1 MNCFVSKQPNLGE
14 LIIIMK
20 SSSINAAVEL
30 LARETGSLRKWAVPS
45 FLSFPEVIQNVSP
58 TEIRNLRF
66 GDGHC

>member
-1 MNCFVSKQPNLGE
+1 MNCFVSKQPNWGE

-30 LARETGSLRKWAVPS
+30 LARETGHLGKWAVAS

-58 TEIRNLRF
+58 TEIRNLPF
-66 GDGHC
+66 SDGHC